1 MNKKSFQKFLD
12 RDTGCV
18 HCGINDD
25 TLIPHHRQNRGMGG
39 SKLLDKP
46 SNIVVLCSGANNWLE
61 SNYAFAQM
69 GKDYGWKLTHGQ
81 EPEKTPV
88 WIVDGWYLLD
98 NEFGKVKVKH
108 ANNLDPDYN

>member
-1 MNKKSFQKFLD
+1 MNKKLFQKFID

-18 HCGINDD
+18 HCGTTDD
-25 TLIPHHRQNRGMGG
+25 TLIPHHRANRGMGG
-39 SKLLDKP
+39 NKSLDKP

-69 GKDYGWKLTHGQ
+69 GRDFGWKLTAGQ

-88 WIVDGWYLLD
+88 WIIDGWYLLD
-98 NEFGKVKVKH
+98 DEFGRVRVKG
-108 ANNLDPDYN
+108 LDSFDSE